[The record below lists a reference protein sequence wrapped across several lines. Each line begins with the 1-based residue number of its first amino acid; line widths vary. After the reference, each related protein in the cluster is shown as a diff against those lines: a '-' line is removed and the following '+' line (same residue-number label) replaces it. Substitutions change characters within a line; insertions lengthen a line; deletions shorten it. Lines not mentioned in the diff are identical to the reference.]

1 VSLEACGWVRYP
13 EAAENLASMPRR
25 LPNARSVT
33 LVWLAAAALSV
44 SAPGQQGSPLREA
57 RALFA
62 AGQYAK
68 AESLLRP
75 LVIAEPG
82 NADAHVVLGE
92 CLAMQNQRSAAIDEL
107 TAAAR
112 LEPDSAA
119 VYNTLGTVLERFL
132 ETDAARQAFTRAISL
147 DPNLAEA
154 HVSLA
159 LLLAQSGN
167 LPGAAEHLDTAIHLQ
182 GNHASVAVPRYLRGK
197 LAVQQ
202 NDYPKAISELQAAVA
217 VRPAYQQAWL
227 MLGIARRASLDDAGA
242 LIAFRRAAELDPRD
256 FHAQYELGSEFLSQ
270 GKPRDAVV
278 YLKKA
283 RVLTPDDWG
292 TLYKLERA
300 ARQEHDAA
308 AASEY
313 EAQLRQLVHQ
323 NDQTGQRSLEA
334 QQQDNEGV
342 ELEKQGDLRGAL
354 EKYRAA
360 SELVPDE
367 DGYRLN
373 FALALCRLNRWDQGI
388 SEMRDIVRRD
398 PNNADAQKA
407 LFIAQDKAKRAG
419 IQ

>member
-1 VSLEACGWVRYP
+1 VIY
-13 EAAENLASMPRR
+13 AESAEELASMSRR
-25 LPNARSVT
+25 FANRVRWT
-33 LVWLAAAALSV
+33 LALAAAIPLP
-44 SAPGQQGSPLREA
+44 APGQQSSPLREA
-57 RALFA
+57 QALFA
-62 AGQYAK
+62 SGQYAK

-75 LVIAEPG
+75 VVTAEP
-82 NADAHVVLGE
+82 NNTNAHVVLGE
-92 CLAMQNQRSAAIDEL
+92 CLAMQDQRSAAIDEL
-107 TAAAR
+107 TTAVR
-112 LEPDSAA
+112 LEPNSAA
-119 VYNTLGTVLERFL
+119 VQNTLGTVLERFL

-159 LLLAQSGN
+159 LLLAQSGD
-167 LPGAAEHLDTAIHLQ
+167 LTSAAEHLDIAIHLE
-182 GNHASVAVPRYLRGK
+182 GNRPSVAVARYLRGK

-202 NDYPKAISELQAAVA
+202 NDYPKAIRELQAAVA

-227 MLGIARRASLDDAGA
+227 MLGIARRASLDDASA

-256 FHAQYELGSEFLSQ
+256 FNAQYELGSEYLSQ

-283 RVLTPDDWG
+283 QLLSPEDWG

-300 ARQEHDAA
+300 ARQEHDVAA
-308 AASEY
+308 ANQY
-313 EAQLRQLVHQ
+313 EARLRQLVHQ
-323 NDQTGQRSLEA
+323 NDQNGQRSLEA

-342 ELEKQGDLRGAL
+342 ELEKQGDILGAL

-360 SELVPDE
+360 SDLVPDE

-407 LFIAQDKAKRAG
+407 LFIAQDKAKR
-419 IQ
+419 